1 MSPSHSVARFFFH
14 QGKVEASGA
23 LCHTED
29 FLPGFTP
36 NIICRYP
43 STGNSTDLTILSAHY
58 DSRGSFGRIRAP
70 GGDDDGSGSGH
81 LLGIANIIGKTN
93 VTLQKPL
100 ILAFFAGEEQG
111 LFGSH
116 AYATKLRKEHASV
129 LINIQAD
136 MLAYHVPFEPMQLG
150 LPESIGTPEASWL
163 VGNLSLLYSPELVVG
178 RTAACCSDH
187 QSFGECIF

>member
-93 VTLQKPL
+93 VTLQKALDSRLFRGRRARLVWESRLCHQTAQGARLGIDQHSGRYVGVPCP
-100 ILAFFAGEEQG
+100 IRTHAAWSSRVYWDPGSKLAG
-111 LFGSH
+111 
-116 AYATKLRKEHASV
+116 R
-129 LINIQAD
+129 
-136 MLAYHVPFEPMQLG
+136 QLV
-150 LPESIGTPEASWL
+150 S
-163 VGNLSLLYSPELVVG
+163 SLLTRVG
-178 RTAACCSDH
+178 RRKDCCLL
-187 QSFGECIF
+187 